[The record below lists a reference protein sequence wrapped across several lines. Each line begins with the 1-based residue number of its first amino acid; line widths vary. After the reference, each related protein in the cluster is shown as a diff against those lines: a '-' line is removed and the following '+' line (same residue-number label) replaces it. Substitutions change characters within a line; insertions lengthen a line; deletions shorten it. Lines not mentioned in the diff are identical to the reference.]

1 MTVVTE
7 LPNIAIQCPSHNK
20 VNALDCFKG
29 EVKVAQAEGLPSG
42 EVEDKVEF
50 WVSMITLRYI
60 FLNCI
65 LKPIIRNL
73 QREGTEKVA
82 VRGVIMNNLPMKEST

>member
-1 MTVVTE
+1 M
-7 LPNIAIQCPSHNK
+7 
-20 VNALDCFKG
+20 DCFKG

-60 FLNCI
+60 SKLHI
-65 LKPIIRNL
+65 KTYYTKSL
-73 QREGTEKVA
+73 T
-82 VRGVIMNNLPMKEST
+82 